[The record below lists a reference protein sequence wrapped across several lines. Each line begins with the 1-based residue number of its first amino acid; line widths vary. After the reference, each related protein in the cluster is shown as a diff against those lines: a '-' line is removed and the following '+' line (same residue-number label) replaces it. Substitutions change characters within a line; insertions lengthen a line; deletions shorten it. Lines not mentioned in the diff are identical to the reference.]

1 MKSLKYLVFGRPTNV
16 EEAIHKLSKD
26 VLERA
31 DILLE
36 QIPPREIKVKLIAK
50 YEIRTKFNGRISF
63 NQTLSDSYRLDSMYR
78 GDSTEFQ
85 NAIRYL
91 KNQVDALKKEGVK
104 VNVYVPKL
112 GKKLSERD
120 FKIILEE

>member
-1 MKSLKYLVFGRPTNV
+1 MKSLKYLVFGIPTNV
-16 EEAIHKLSKD
+16 EEAMDKLAEDEPEK
-26 VLERA
+26 VKIE
-31 DILLE
+31 LE
-36 QIPPREIKVKLIAK
+36 QIPPRTIKVKLNAR
-50 YEIRTKFNGRISF
+50 YEVTTKFNGRISF

-120 FKIILEE
+120 FKIILGE